1 MPSPSRSTDIS
12 VEGVVGCRG
21 SAFSRVLD
29 WWQAWGTW
37 PKSWLVPSIP
47 CFPSSPWRKV
57 LSWRWREAACL
68 ESLARRCCFLSC
80 TYLVLV
86 LFVPLF
92 GGINQ
97 HVAVAQFVYEEQG
110 CGACVAFAERAVL
123 GRNAINFQSAA
134 RKISKMFAARKK
146 IITFASVKPWGPYR
160 GSHRQSKNRQLW
172 HSHSPFIFTLI
183 FTLLSKRSGTSYAIR
198 NNMIQAFYNP
208 ASVKERDFL
217 LKQTV
222 WK

>member
-57 LSWRWREAACL
+57 LSWRWREAAFL

-160 GSHRQSKNRQLW
+160 GSHRQSK
-172 HSHSPFIFTLI
+172 
-183 FTLLSKRSGTSYAIR
+183 K
-198 NNMIQAFYNP
+198 
-208 ASVKERDFL
+208 
-217 LKQTV
+217 
-222 WK
+222 